1 MKPTTRDW
9 LEIAADEVDVAQAMC
24 DAGRYLYAAFM
35 TQQSAEKA
43 LNVVIQ
49 ESVDVP
55 PKIHDLEILA
65 ERAGLTDPALTAR
78 LRVLSVY
85 YIATRYPQEREALRG
100 ATDKKK
106 AVDLVDTARE
116 VLEWAT
122 RRLNSMPS

>member
-1 MKPTTRDW
+1 MEVERLKPTTRDW

-49 ESVDVP
+49 ESVDFP
-55 PKIHDLEILA
+55 LKIHDLEILA
-65 ERAGLTDPALTAR
+65 ERPGLTDPALTAR
-78 LRVLSVY
+78 LRVS
-85 YIATRYPQEREALRG
+85 AFT
-100 ATDKKK
+100 TW
-106 AVDLVDTARE
+106 E